1 MKRRMFLTLVAT
13 ATAASATLFTAP
25 VAHAADSVQI
35 GFLVKQPEEPWF
47 QDEWKFAEIAAKD
60 KGFTLV
66 KIGAPSGEKVM
77 SAIDNLAAQKA
88 QGFIICTPDV
98 KLGQGIVA
106 KAKQYNLKL
115 MTVDDRLVDGKNNP
129 IEDVPHMG
137 ISAYEIGKQV
147 GKALADEMKKRN
159 WNMAEVG
166 AIRVTYEEL
175 PTAHDRTTGAT

>member
-25 VAHAADSVQI
+25 VAQAADEIKI

-47 QDEWKFAEIAAKD
+47 QDEWKFAQIAAKE

-88 QGFIICTPDV
+88 QGFVI
-98 KLGQGIVA
+98 
-106 KAKQYNLKL
+106 
-115 MTVDDRLVDGKNNP
+115 
-129 IEDVPHMG
+129 
-137 ISAYEIGKQV
+137 
-147 GKALADEMKKRN
+147 
-159 WNMAEVG
+159 
-166 AIRVTYEEL
+166 
-175 PTAHDRTTGAT
+175 